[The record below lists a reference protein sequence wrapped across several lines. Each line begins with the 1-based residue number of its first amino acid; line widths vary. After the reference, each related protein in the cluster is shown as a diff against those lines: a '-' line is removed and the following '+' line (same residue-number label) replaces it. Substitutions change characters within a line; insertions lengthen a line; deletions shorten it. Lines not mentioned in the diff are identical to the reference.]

1 MPHKSDVHVTQQ
13 GERDKWAVNE
23 EGSQQASCTHR
34 TQSAAIDSGRAQ
46 AKRNRAELLVHG
58 RNGRIRLKRT
68 YAPDPRRSKGLARP
82 NKPSGS
88 SAAAQLVRRRA
99 PRGCYEEPEAQLR
112 AVGSC
117 LTAALVTPFR

>member
-58 RNGRIRLKRT
+58 RRQDQTEGNVRAGPAPLERASSSEQAERVFSSRPACSPTRAARLLRRT
-68 YAPDPRRSKGLARP
+68 
-82 NKPSGS
+82 
-88 SAAAQLVRRRA
+88 
-99 PRGCYEEPEAQLR
+99 
-112 AVGSC
+112 
-117 LTAALVTPFR
+117 